1 INTVDIAS
9 LLSIAGSGD
18 FDLLAVQYTYTPVD
32 PYTDISWLLSKGGWT
47 RYYREEVANALDI
60 TQKSTDMNEIIKQYR
75 IVTDY
80 TQQEVPM
87 ISAYIISALGAVNDR
102 LENAVPDVYGTFI
115 NVHEWRVTR

>member
-1 INTVDIAS
+1 MIHIP
-9 LLSIAGSGD
+9 ICGS
-18 FDLLAVQYTYTPVD
+18 T
-32 PYTDISWLLSKGGWT
+32 KGGWT

-102 LENAVPDVYGTFI
+102 LENAVPDDMVPLSMFMNGELQDKFLEVKDGVIIKGKGSYD
-115 NVHEWRVTR
+115 NLYR

>member
-1 INTVDIAS
+1 YVNSGDTTFVQIASFIAAKLGEIGLNIKINTVDIAS

-87 ISAYIISALGAVNDR
+87 ISAYI
-102 LENAVPDVYGTFI
+102 
-115 NVHEWRVTR
+115 